1 MRDRYDVISELLQ
14 QDRLLEW
21 QVVRPVPGDTSR
33 EVVIEHVHR
42 KRVTVPVTQ
51 ADVDN
56 LSDPELLRRIRKAI
70 LES

>member
-14 QDRLLEW
+14 QYGLLEW
-21 QVVRPVPGDTSR
+21 QVIRPVPGDTSG
-33 EVVIEHVHR
+33 EVMIQHVHR
-42 KRVTVPVTQ
+42 KRVTVPITQ

-70 LES
+70 FES